1 MPDKTRDLEECNSY
15 HGTLMIGEWKQMGGL
30 KHVMQYIDI
39 CENETHISENGTAG
53 NGLKDWST
61 CCIWEDMGCTAEGGE
76 LKTFKH
82 HLYSLFNH
90 CQDFYLLF

>member
-1 MPDKTRDLEECNSY
+1 
-15 HGTLMIGEWKQMGGL
+15 
-30 KHVMQYIDI
+30 MQFISWDSHDWRMETDGRIEACDAIHRYIY
-39 CENETHISENGTAG
+39 ENETHICENGTAKG
-53 NGLKDWST
+53 GLKDWST